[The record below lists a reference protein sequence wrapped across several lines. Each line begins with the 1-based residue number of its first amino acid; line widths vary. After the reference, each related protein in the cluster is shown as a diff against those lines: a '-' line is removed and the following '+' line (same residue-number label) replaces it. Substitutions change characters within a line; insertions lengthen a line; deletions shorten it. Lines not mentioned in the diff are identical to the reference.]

1 VRQVAAA
8 FSYPLRAGVGKW
20 VAGSLLVLLWPLAF
34 ILLLGYAIAAVRA
47 SAADAEAPP
56 PPFGL
61 DARLLHDGAW
71 TALVV
76 GLITLPFA
84 AAWWPFSS
92 LFAHHV
98 FQTGV
103 PFFDRVYALVA
114 SGLLLGLPWGAALL
128 VQMPGASVRFAASG
142 RGRDLFDVA
151 ASLRGIRERYA
162 VWNLTVVGIVTA
174 WIVGLLGS
182 ALCCV
187 GVLPGVFYAILV
199 SAHASAAL
207 APPHQPAR

>member
-1 VRQVAAA
+1 
-8 FSYPLRAGVGKW
+8 
-20 VAGSLLVLLWPLAF
+20 
-34 ILLLGYAIAAVRA
+34 
-47 SAADAEAPP
+47 
-56 PPFGL
+56 
-61 DARLLHDGAW
+61 
-71 TALVV
+71 
-76 GLITLPFA
+76 
-84 AAWWPFSS
+84 
-92 LFAHHV
+92 
-98 FQTGV
+98 
-103 PFFDRVYALVA
+103 
-114 SGLLLGLPWGAALL
+114 
-128 VQMPGASVRFAASG
+128 MPSASVRFAASG